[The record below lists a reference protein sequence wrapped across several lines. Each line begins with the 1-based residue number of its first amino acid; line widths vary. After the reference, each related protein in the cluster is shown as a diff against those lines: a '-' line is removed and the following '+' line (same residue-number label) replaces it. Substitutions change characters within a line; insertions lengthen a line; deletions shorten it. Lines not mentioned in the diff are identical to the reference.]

1 MGYDAVRALSN
12 NKSRGH
18 KPAVRKDKHT
28 EKYKEKPTSQKN
40 DMPPKVVDAS
50 SATASS
56 ISVLEFSMPFNYDGK
71 RMTFQNCVK
80 DHLFPLVKFLPQ
92 GDDDTNVEYSL
103 DATTVCGFL
112 RQHCGVSE
120 LDAPNWWKEQKKH
133 LRRTLRKAGSKV
145 QAQLVVVVQCCSA
158 QKMVKRA
165 QKDIVFAREIT
176 ENLQTFYIPGQ
187 YDVRLE
193 PHGQIINDRA
203 HFQAVHFYTLWYILI
218 QISVAREK
226 TMHKQTKHFHFHASL
241 HSTIIV
247 ITFPPV

>member
-1 MGYDAVRALSN
+1 MPYDAVATFSN

-18 KPAVRKDKHT
+18 KPAMRKEKHT
-28 EKYKEKPTSQKN
+28 EKNKEKPTSQKN

-133 LRRTLRKAGSKV
+133 LRRTLTDFRNNRIKEM
-145 QAQLVVVVQCCSA
+145 
-158 QKMVKRA
+158 QKRFLGTYYTNSPSTSHVLAAAWK
-165 QKDIVFAREIT
+165 Q
-176 ENLQTFYIPGQ
+176 IPC
-187 YDVRLE
+187 
-193 PHGQIINDRA
+193 
-203 HFQAVHFYTLWYILI
+203 F
-218 QISVAREK
+218 
-226 TMHKQTKHFHFHASL
+226 
-241 HSTIIV
+241 
-247 ITFPPV
+247 